1 MMSETAFWDTSAVIP
16 LCCHQDASGVAQRLA
31 RRYSRILVWWG
42 TRVEAH
48 GALARLHREG
58 AFTEKSF
65 RQTRARLSVLS
76 RAWSEVL
83 PVELV
88 REQAEDLLAR
98 YRVRAADAHQLAT
111 ALVWCQGRPQHRTL
125 VCFDE
130 RLGEAGSLIG
140 FEVTGV

>member
-1 MMSETAFWDTSAVIP
+1 
-16 LCCHQDASGVAQRLA
+16 
-31 RRYSRILVWWG
+31 
-42 TRVEAH
+42 VEAH

-88 REQAEDLLAR
+88 REQAEDHWRDTEFVPPTRINLPQPSFGARGALNTEHSCALTSALAKP
-98 YRVRAADAHQLAT
+98 VL
-111 ALVWCQGRPQHRTL
+111 
-125 VCFDE
+125 
-130 RLGEAGSLIG
+130 
-140 FEVTGV
+140 